1 MNVVLI
7 GSGNVAWNLGRLI
20 KQCGHEILQVMTRN
34 GKSGTELAYEL
45 DTESSMYWSVL
56 KRDADVYIIC
66 VDDDS
71 LPDVVTELTEL
82 KLKKG
87 LFLHTSGTVPVDALK
102 GTSSKYGVL
111 YPLQSLRFGAK
122 DLPEIPFL
130 VEGGDDHT
138 TAAVK
143 SFAYTLTNNI
153 QAVTTEQRQKMH
165 IAAVLVNNFTNYLFI
180 QAEEWCIK
188 NNLEFKQLIPLI
200 RETGLRM
207 DAGNPK
213 GLQTGPA
220 IRNDVTTIDL
230 HRKLLADDP
239 ELLGMYDRFT
249 KGILMMRE
257 KMGLVAGD

>member
-7 GSGNVAWNLGRLI
+7 GSGNVAWNLGRLV
-20 KQCGHEILQVMTRN
+20 KQPGHDIVQIMARN
-34 GKSGTELAYEL
+34 GKTGTELAYEL
-45 DTESSMYWSVL
+45 DTESASYWSIL
-56 KRDADVYIIC
+56 KRDADIYIIC
-66 VDDDS
+66 VNDDA
-71 LPDVVTELTEL
+71 LPEVARELGEL

-87 LFLHTSGTVPVDALK
+87 LVLHTSGTVPVDVLR
-102 GTSSKYGVL
+102 GSSSKYGVL
-111 YPLQSLRFGAK
+111 YPLQSLRYGAK

-130 VEGGDDHT
+130 VEGKDEDT
-138 TAAVK
+138 TVAIK
-143 SFAYTLTNNI
+143 SFAHTLTANI
-153 QAVTTEQRQKMH
+153 KAVSTEQRQKMH
-165 IAAVLVNNFTNYLFI
+165 LAAVLVNNFANFLFI

-188 NNLEFKQLIPLI
+188 NNLDFRQLIPLI

-239 ELLGMYDRFT
+239 ELLGLYDRFT
-249 KGILMMRE
+249 KGIMMMRE
-257 KMGLVAGD
+257 KMGLVT